1 MIQRLKDAE
10 AFQQV
15 YRVGQAWATPVL
27 VLRAAPNQL
36 PHSRVG
42 YSTSKRLGK
51 AVVRN
56 RLKRLLREAVH
67 AHSARIAHGWDIVL
81 VAREPSREATLLQV
95 SAALEQLL
103 KQAKLYVV
111 ADG

>member
-1 MIQRLKDAE
+1 M
-10 AFQQV
+10 
-15 YRVGQAWATPVL
+15 
-27 VLRAAPNQL
+27 
-36 PHSRVG
+36 
-42 YSTSKRLGK
+42 
-51 AVVRN
+51 RN

-67 AHSARIAHGWDIVL
+67 AHGARIAHGWDIVL